1 MSLLTLQN
9 VKASYGSSKALFDV
23 NLTVSE
29 GEVVALMGRNG
40 MGKSTTV
47 KTICRMIPASGKL
60 IFDGQD
66 RSSLGSHQA
75 ARLGIGLVPEG
86 RRCFADLT
94 VTENLV
100 AASRHGPW
108 DLARV
113 AALFPRLDERKHQR
127 ANTLSGGEQQMV
139 AVGRALMTNP
149 RLLILD
155 EATEGLAPIIRQ
167 EIWEA
172 IAQLKNE
179 TGMAIIVIDKSLAEL
194 GQVCDRA
201 TILERGKTV
210 WDGAMTDLTSDISER
225 LIGV

>member
-23 NLTVSE
+23 NLNVSE

-47 KTICRMIPASGKL
+47 KTICRMIPASGQL

-66 RSSLGSHQA
+66 LSCLASHQA

-139 AVGRALMTNP
+139 AVGRALITNP

-167 EIWEA
+167 GIWEA